1 MKLPE
6 EIKKVCKNIIE
17 YYDNNPSDLLQIVL
31 KIQRQIPGK
40 FINFDI
46 AKYIADEMQIPL
58 SKVSEV
64 VTYFDALSTK
74 KRGKYILGLC
84 NATACS
90 LNGKD
95 KIKEIFERELGI
107 KEGETTEDGLF
118 TLELVPC
125 FGACDV
131 APAVRVNDN
140 VVGRLNEEK
149 IKALIAKLKGAK

>member
-46 AKYIADEMQIPL
+46 AKFIADEMQIPL

-84 NATACS
+84 NATSCS